1 MLKLILA
8 TQLLDFANS
17 KFLTTFRPPQHV
29 SKCNKRG
36 GNFTLQLKR
45 FKTRF
50 VRGRVQCWCYNRN
63 RLSDGTTDICS
74 AGIQVLLYNVL
85 LKLITEAGYG
95 ALATQLR

>member
-29 SKCNKRG
+29 SKCDKGG
-36 GNFTLQLKR
+36 GNFAPQLKG

-50 VRGRVQCWCYNRN
+50 VRGRAQC
-63 RLSDGTTDICS
+63 
-74 AGIQVLLYNVL
+74 
-85 LKLITEAGYG
+85 
-95 ALATQLR
+95 